1 MKLSEAM
8 REKMLLS
15 FELFPPKTEKGMANL
30 PGTIEHLMKYRP
42 ESIFPVHTVPAAE
55 MSVPTGKY
63 AR

>member
-30 PGTIEHLMKYRP
+30 PGTIEHLMKYDR
-42 ESIFPVHTVPAAE
+42 SIFPVHTVPAAE